1 MNSRTASPLP
11 AAVPFIIGNEIAER
25 FSYYGMR
32 SILMVYMVSSNLFTE
47 ADAVL
52 TFHLFSMGIY
62 LCPVPGAI
70 LADAL
75 LGKYPTII
83 LLSLVYCLGH
93 ATLAL
98 DLNRTGIFLGL
109 SLIAI
114 GSGGIKPCVSAHLG
128 DQFDERS
135 VSLLEMVFSWFY
147 LGINLGAFIATLLIP
162 YLLEKY
168 SPHVAFGVPGVLM
181 AIATLVFWSGRTKY
195 IAVPPIG
202 IKNYLKVWKTP
213 EGVFA
218 LKTLTLFFL
227 QISVFWSL
235 FDQSAS
241 TWVLQAEHMDLTVPL
256 PWSGGITVLPSQI
269 QSLNPLFI
277 LILVPLFSR
286 VIYPIWEHRFP
297 ISMPGKIYAG
307 MLLTTISFGVCSMVE
322 FLIQSGAKP
331 SIYWHVFAYVLL
343 TAAEVLVSVTA
354 LEFSY
359 TQAPPALK
367 SSLMSFYLL
376 SVALGNAITVAL
388 NYLFAVFHL
397 PTAGSGI
404 TYYLTFTG
412 LMLITSIVF
421 RLTTRNYIPRRYMR
435 PA

>member
-1 MNSRTASPLP
+1 
-11 AAVPFIIGNEIAER
+11 
-25 FSYYGMR
+25 
-32 SILMVYMVSSNLFTE
+32 MVYMVSSSLFTE

-52 TFHLFSMGIY
+52 TFHLFSMAIY
-62 LCPVPGAI
+62 LCPIPGAI
-70 LADAL
+70 LADAC

-98 DLNRTGIFLGL
+98 DLNRTGIFIGL

-135 VSLLEMVFSWFY
+135 ASLLEKVFSWFY
-147 LGINLGAFIATLLIP
+147 LGINLGAFVATLLIP
-162 YLLEKY
+162 YLLERY
-168 SPHVAFGVPGVLM
+168 SPHIAFGVPGILM
-181 AIATLVFWSGRTKY
+181 GIATLVFWSGRTKY
-195 IAVPPIG
+195 TFVPPIG
-202 IKNYLKVWKTP
+202 IRNYLKVWRTT
-213 EGVFA
+213 EGTRAFRN
-218 LKTLTLFFL
+218 LTLFFI
-227 QISVFWSL
+227 QISMFWSL

-241 TWVLQAEHMDLTVPL
+241 TWVLQAEHMDLTISVPWL
-256 PWSGGITVLPSQI
+256 GEITVLPSQI

-286 VIYPIWEHRFP
+286 IVYPIWSHRFST
-297 ISMPGKIYAG
+297 SMPGKICAG
-307 MLLTTISFGVCSMVE
+307 MVLATISFGVCSLVE
-322 FLIQSGAKP
+322 IWIQSGSMP
-331 SIYWHVFAYVLL
+331 SIFWHVFAYILL

-359 TQAPPALK
+359 TQAPPELK
-367 SSLMSFYLL
+367 SSMMSFYLL
-376 SVALGNAITVAL
+376 SVALGNAITVAI
-388 NYLFAVFHL
+388 NYLFAVFNL

-404 TYYLTFTG
+404 SYYLTFTA
-412 LMLITSIVF
+412 LMLLTSIAF
-421 RLTTRNYIPRRYMR
+421 RITTRSYIPRTYVR